1 MQKNDI
7 SPLMAIGL
15 LVCFLLMLFGLSNY
29 QFISLN
35 WSLIQKAFQTTQGF
49 LLIVLSSF
57 ATNTLIVMLILER
70 LFGYKKQGSRLRSIK
85 KDKMSRKKAFSKV
98 FSKIFSKIFLCLL
111 LSYLFWRPI
120 ESYVENSILFY
131 RFFLSETTL
140 WYIIRAFCGS
150 LLLSLVIGFYG
161 LLSALLAIKSLF
173 KLDKTLPRG
182 SLFRGYLTLG
192 SIGEESG
199 TFDKIQHPK
208 WLAIPKKA
216 LNGNIL
222 ITGSIG
228 TGKTQGTILN
238 YVDQLF
244 SQFSHQ
250 PAALVLDPKGS
261 FIEKVAKI
269 LKEKGLS
276 DKCVYLGDAHANI

>member
-15 LVCFLLMLFGLSNY
+15 LVCFLLMFFGLSNY
-29 QFISLN
+29 EFISLN
-35 WSLIQKAFQTTQGF
+35 GSLIQKAFQTTQGF

-85 KDKMSRKKAFSKV
+85 KDKMSRKKVFSKV
-98 FSKIFSKIFLCLL
+98 FLCLL
-111 LSYLFWRPI
+111 LSCLFWRPV
-120 ESYVENSILFY
+120 ESYVENSLLFY

-140 WYIIRAFCGS
+140 WYIIRVFCGS
-150 LLLSLVIGFYG
+150 FLLSLVIGFYG
-161 LLSALLAIKSLF
+161 LLSALLSIKSLF
-173 KLDKTLPRG
+173 KLDKTLPRR

-261 FIEKVAKI
+261 FIEKVVKI
-269 LKEKGLS
+269 LKKKGLS
-276 DKCVYLGDAHANI
+276 DKCVYLGDAHANV